1 LILAAGAANN
11 STARC
16 YTDKNVTFTLKV
28 PAIPPVITALFPHKD
43 AFENTVRYSY
53 FSIKN
58 LATIGNN
65 D

>member
-1 LILAAGAANN
+1 
-11 STARC
+11 
-16 YTDKNVTFTLKV
+16 V